1 MVNYSRIV
9 IASVI
14 TIMVVASP
22 TLMFLNPIVVFAA
35 ITGNSNRIDSSNY
48 HSTPLVPDA
57 ASPSSSSTPPPTL
70 NHDEDFTIQ
79 AALSGVSARPTNN
92 IVNTN
97 SFYDVVFVTSTSGA
111 IKSIQVTFPAG
122 TTIPSS
128 AFFNEAEKCVPGGNC
143 TEITGTASKSGQTI
157 TYTITNAV
165 NVPAGTKIRLE
176 FANINN
182 PLNPSANYKVTVT
195 TRNAANTPIDGS
207 TQSTA
212 YTMKQIGKNAIANNA
227 ITTPKIADN
236 SITATKPA
244 ESFMKRV
251 SVEDTPAGHA
261 VGWNPNDA
269 DTLFTIL
276 EPEVVGFDFTFVG
289 VVVDSAFDVN
299 HFCDTVNQFTDGR
312 FTIACSTPPSEEA
325 FLDYIVVNLPPHVIR

>member
-1 MVNYSRIV
+1 MSPVQVKGESFVDTNLTS
-9 IASVI
+9 SVGMLPSVLSLDSSDFS
-14 TIMVVASP
+14 TQ
-22 TLMFLNPIVVFAA
+22 AA
-35 ITGNSNRIDSSNY
+35 ISS
-48 HSTPLVPDA
+48 L
-57 ASPSSSSTPPPTL
+57 SS
-70 NHDEDFTIQ
+70 
-79 AALSGVSARPTNN
+79 RPTNN
-92 IVNTN
+92 LVNTI
-97 SFYDVVFVTSTSGA
+97 SFYDVVFLTSSSGA
-111 IKSIQVTFPAG
+111 IKTIQVTFPAG
-122 TTIPSS
+122 TVIPTG
-128 AFFNEAEKCVPGGNC
+128 AFFNEADGIGP
-143 TEITGTASKSGQTI
+143 GTASKSGQTV
-157 TYTITNAV
+157 TYTVTNPV
-165 NVPAGTKIRLE
+165 NVAAGTKIRLE

-182 PLNPSANYKVTVT
+182 PLNPSANYQVTVT
-195 TRNAANTPIDGS
+195 TRDASNTIIDGP

-212 YTMKQIGKNAIANNA
+212 YTIKQIGNNAIANNA

-236 SITATKPA
+236 SITSTKPA

-261 VGWNPNDA
+261 VGWNPNDV

-299 HFCDTVNQFTDGR
+299 HFCDTVNQFMDGR